1 MESNQMFTKELTQ
14 GGHVRR
20 FTIREAGH
28 GWEVREEQD
37 TRVIRQVQYQDW
49 HRVERALLAFREQV
63 LELEE
68 NGWRSRQ

>member
-20 FTIREAGH
+20 FTIREVGF
-28 GWEVREEQD
+28 GWEIREEQD
-37 TRVIRQVQYQDW
+37 TRVVRHVHYDDW
-49 HRVERALLAFREQV
+49 HRVERALMTFREQV

-68 NGWRSRQ
+68 KGWSSRQ

>member
-1 MESNQMFTKELTQ
+1 MEQNQMFTRELTQ

-20 FTIREAGH
+20 FTIREAGQ

-37 TRVIRQVQYQDW
+37 ACVIRQIQYQDW
-49 HRVERALLAFREQV
+49 HRVERALSAFRARV

-68 NGWRSRQ
+68 NGWRRRQ

>member
-1 MESNQMFTKELTQ
+1 MFTRALTH

-37 TRVIRQVQYQDW
+37 TRVVRHINVQDW
-49 HRVERALLAFREQV
+49 HRVERALVAFRAQV

-68 NGWRSRQ
+68 NGWRRCQ